1 MRRSVSDAGV
11 GTPAGGVKMAAV
23 VERFAERVVSASG
36 RGTDRWASTCR
47 GSRCVASC
55 TLSLRTNPTAA
66 CTAAAWGRV

>member
-36 RGTDRWASTCR
+36 NGLIARVNVHKLADNMPLNRGR
-47 GSRCVASC
+47 GGPRAPGAPPH
-55 TLSLRTNPTAA
+55 R
-66 CTAAAWGRV
+66 